1 MKEGSRRYVLFF
13 FFFFFFFPFAND
25 TPKEAGVRLP

>member
-1 MKEGSRRYVLFF
+1 MKEGRCRYVLFF
-13 FFFFFFFPFAND
+13 FFFFLPFANN

>member
-1 MKEGSRRYVLFF
+1 MKEGSLRYVL
-13 FFFFFFFPFAND
+13 FFFFFFPFAND